1 MRFVPR
7 LTMPPN
13 LLQIWRRIFD
23 TNRSSDREID
33 GLPYYVGDLH
43 FHGAKSGFFSPAFQK
58 STHLHAFSPY
68 FEKAVSTHS
77 VESVAPRQGHAIH
90 IDTIRGWI
98 ELCNEH
104 HGSHCQRKGV
114 EKGAGRPEYLIDVS
128 RKCLVRAEDHPYV
141 ALSYVWGQAKSM
153 ETTKANLNRL
163 LQEDS
168 LAEDDVDLLAT
179 IRDAMNLT
187 AILGEAF
194 LWVDRL
200 CIVQDCEREE
210 MSQQISVMGD
220 IYANSRLAII
230 AANGSGAVSPLLG
243 ESHITTIRSKEGK
256 VEPLCI
262 QRGGRLPCSAAPK
275 NLSDEQDNLKRHD
288 KIMHFQLL
296 EFLSSQ
302 WSWRAWTY
310 QEYLLAPRRLVFQ
323 SNTVNWDCHCAS
335 FHERQQHITA
345 VQCGKPTPN
354 RLTLNGAPWPD
365 FYRYARLISLFNTR
379 DLTFPEDV
387 LDACESALWSL
398 SHAFPGGFISG
409 LPVAFFDAALLWQPY
424 HRSRRR
430 RVSCKQEEQNEEKD
444 ETKEKEEEGKE
455 EKSGNDER
463 EKRAVLPSWSWVG
476 FEGHI
481 HSELWVAGCSYL
493 IDERDAPED
502 LAFDVIGSVLWQH
515 ASSIAGPWHRVSLS
529 RNDRG
534 ARQRESQALPDGW
547 SCPTRAETGRTSF
560 AHRCDPDR
568 RFRYPI
574 PISAEGDRPP
584 KPLRSAFLKCKTFQG
599 FLKLGQTGTKRHWLF
614 QISSPYA
621 AVVGL
626 EDDNGKEVGF
636 LVLHGGLEGDG
647 NFVRPVEGEVCELF
661 ELSISMPRQPDG
673 RARESVNIIWVGWED
688 GIAYRKAIGMVDRD
702 AWYLVKKAPRELI
715 LS

>member
-1 MRFVPR
+1 
-7 LTMPPN
+7 MPPN
-13 LLQIWRRIFD
+13 LLQIWRRNLD
-23 TNRSSDREID
+23 TYEASDSEID
-33 GLPYYVGDLH
+33 DLPYYVGDQH
-43 FHGAKSGFFSPAFQK
+43 FHGDKSGFFSPAFQK

-68 FEKAVSTHS
+68 FEKAASTHS
-77 VESVAPRQGHAIH
+77 VESIAPRQGHAIH
-90 IDTIRGWI
+90 IGTIRGWI

-104 HGSHCQRKGV
+104 HGSHCQKRGV
-114 EKGAGRPEYLIDVS
+114 EKGAGRPEYLIDVG

-153 ETTKANLNRL
+153 ETTKANVNHL
-163 LQEDS
+163 LEEDS
-168 LAEDDVDLLAT
+168 FAGDDVELLAT

-243 ESHITTIRSKEGK
+243 KSHITTPRSNEEKPEA
-256 VEPLCI
+256 LCI
-262 QRGGRLPCSAAPK
+262 QRDGLSPCSAAPK
-275 NLSDEQDNLKRHD
+275 NLSDKQHYLKRHD

-296 EFLSSQ
+296 EFLSSR
-302 WSWRAWTY
+302 WSCRAWTY
-310 QEYLLAPRRLVFQ
+310 QEYLLAPRRLVFH

-335 FHERQQHITA
+335 FHEGQQHITA
-345 VQCGKPTPN
+345 VQCGKPTPD

-387 LDACESALWSL
+387 LDACESVLWSL
-398 SHAFPGGFISG
+398 SYAFPGGFISG

-424 HRSRRR
+424 DRSRRR
-430 RVSCKQEEQNEEKD
+430 RASCKQGKQKEVRD
-444 ETKEKEEEGKE
+444 ETKRKDEEEGKE
-455 EKSGNDER
+455 EESRNDER
-463 EKRAVLPSWSWVG
+463 EKRAVLPSWSWIG

-481 HSELWVAGCSYL
+481 HSELWVAGCNYL
-493 IDERDAPED
+493 INKRDVPED
-502 LAFDVIGSVLWQH
+502 LAFDVVGTVLWRH
-515 ASSIAGPWHRVSLS
+515 ASSTAGPWRRVSLP
-529 RNDRG
+529 RNDRD
-534 ARQRESQALPDGW
+534 ARERELQALPDGW
-547 SCPTRAETGRTSF
+547 SGSNRETGRISF

-568 RFRYPI
+568 RFSYPI
-574 PISAEGDRPP
+574 PISAEGYRPP
-584 KPLRSAFLKCKTFQG
+584 KPLRSAFLKCETFQG
-599 FLKLGQTGTKRHWLF
+599 FLKLGQTGRKRHWLF

-626 EDDNGKEVGF
+626 EDDNGNEVGF

-647 NFVRPVEGEVCELF
+647 DFVQLVEGEICELV

-673 RARESVNIIWVGWED
+673 RARESVNIMWVGWED
-688 GIAYRKAIGMVDRD
+688 GVAYRKAIGMVDRD
-702 AWYLVKKAPRELI
+702 AWHLAKNAPLELI